1 MRALVWSVVAA
12 ALLVGVYL
20 ALGGASY
27 APAQVADP
35 CAQRD
40 WTEPDSLGE
49 VGNQIVLSVL
59 DGVACELGASR
70 EDVVLAFESEATLDQ
85 FGREHG
91 VTEADLERLARVGL
105 DRAITDA
112 EDAGALN
119 STLADLIREAVARI
133 PPGLLD
139 ELLDGELIPFDLLRL
154 D

>member
-1 MRALVWSVVAA
+1 MRALAA
-12 ALLVGVYL
+12 ATAAAVCLVVVYL

-27 APAQVADP
+27 APAKVADP
-35 CAQRD
+35 CAERD
-40 WTEPDSLGE
+40 WTEPDGLAE

-70 EDVVLAFESEATLDQ
+70 EDVVLAFESEATLEQ
-85 FGREHG
+85 FGRAHG

-105 DRAITDA
+105 RRAISDA

-119 STLADLIREAVARI
+119 PSLANLIRDAVDRI

-139 ELLDGELIPFDLLRL
+139 ELLDGEIIPFDLLRL
-154 D
+154 G